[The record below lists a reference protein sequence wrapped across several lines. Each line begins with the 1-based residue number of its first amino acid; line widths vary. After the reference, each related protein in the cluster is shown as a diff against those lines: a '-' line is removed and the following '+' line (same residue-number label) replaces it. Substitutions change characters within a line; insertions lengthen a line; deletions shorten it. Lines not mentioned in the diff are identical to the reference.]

1 MCSIDRFSSAELFPT
16 EVRNVGLGAASMAGR
31 LGGILC
37 PYLNLLAATWTPLPL
52 CIYGGLALTGGCMA
66 LLLPETLGKR
76 LPETVEDEFEDC
88 DVYNTS

>member
-1 MCSIDRFSSAELFPT
+1 
-16 EVRNVGLGAASMAGR
+16 MAGR

-37 PYLNLLAATWTPLPL
+37 PYLNLLVATWTPLPL

-76 LPETVEDEFEDC
+76 LPETVEDEFGDC
-88 DVYNTS
+88 GVS